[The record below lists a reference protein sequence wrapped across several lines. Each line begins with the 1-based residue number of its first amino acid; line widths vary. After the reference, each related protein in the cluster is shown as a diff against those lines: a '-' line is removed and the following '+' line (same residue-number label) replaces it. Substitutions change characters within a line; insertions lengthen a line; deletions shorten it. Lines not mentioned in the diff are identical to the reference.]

1 LWQGG
6 LDKAWSWSRMTN
18 MTKIEL
24 RSVYKAG
31 GEEEEESK
39 EGQSEPPCHLPAAK
53 ELWIT
58 VTAGL

>member
-1 LWQGG
+1 
-6 LDKAWSWSRMTN
+6 MTN